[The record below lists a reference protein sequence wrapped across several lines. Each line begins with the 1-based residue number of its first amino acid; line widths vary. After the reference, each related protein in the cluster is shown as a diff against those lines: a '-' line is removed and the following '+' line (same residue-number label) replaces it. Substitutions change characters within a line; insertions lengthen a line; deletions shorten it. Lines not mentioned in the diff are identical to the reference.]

1 MPSRSGCGRSWRQY
15 RCFRTVADALAAEG
29 ARIRDWSELAPA
41 EHTSL
46 ERWFAENVAPVLT
59 PKALTRAPGHSF
71 PHLGDRRLSLAVLLR
86 DGPDGPLH
94 FASVECP
101 SSLPR
106 LVAAPAGGMV
116 PLESMVRAHLG
127 ALFPGREVVESH
139 AFRVTRSGD
148 IQLDEDSTASFAQA
162 IADEL
167 RRRPWGPVVRIEVD
181 RTMRSEERRVGK
193 ECRSR
198 WSPYH

>member
-1 MPSRSGCGRSWRQY
+1 
-15 RCFRTVADALAAEG
+15 
-29 ARIRDWSELAPA
+29 
-41 EHTSL
+41 
-46 ERWFAENVAPVLT
+46 APVLT

-116 PLESMVRAHLG
+116 PLEPLARAHLG
-127 ALFPGREVVESH
+127 ALFPGREVAESH
-139 AFRVTRSGD
+139 AFRATRSGA
-148 IQLDEDSTASFAQA
+148 IPLDAVGAATFAQV
-162 IADEL
+162 IQEHVQ
-167 RRRPWGPVVRIEVD
+167 RRPW
-181 RTMRSEERRVGK
+181 
-193 ECRSR
+193 
-198 WSPYH
+198 

>member
-1 MPSRSGCGRSWRQY
+1 MVDVGSLKHQVARGIVERSPDGLTPAEQLDAIAIRLRPLVARQY
-15 RCFRTVADALAAEG
+15 RCFRTVAGALAAEG
-29 ARIRDWSELAPA
+29 ARLGDWGELAPA

-46 ERWFAENVAPVLT
+46 ERWCAENVAPVLT

-127 ALFPGREVVESH
+127 ALFPRRGVVETH
-139 AFRVTRSGD
+139 AYRLTRSSGV
-148 IQLDEDSTASFAQA
+148 QTAEAESGSDA
-162 IADEL
+162 
-167 RRRPWGPVVRIEVD
+167 
-181 RTMRSEERRVGK
+181 
-193 ECRSR
+193 
-198 WSPYH
+198 

>member
-94 FASVECP
+94 FEIGRASC
-101 SSLPR
+101 
-106 LVAAPAGGMV
+106 
-116 PLESMVRAHLG
+116 
-127 ALFPGREVVESH
+127 RE
-139 AFRVTRSGD
+139 RV
-148 IQLDEDSTASFAQA
+148 
-162 IADEL
+162 
-167 RRRPWGPVVRIEVD
+167 
-181 RTMRSEERRVGK
+181 
-193 ECRSR
+193 
-198 WSPYH
+198 